1 MLRSPT
7 PNPRPQSPVPRPL
20 NIGITCY
27 PSYGGSGVVGAEL
40 GIELAKRGHSI
51 HFVSYAPPMRLDDG
65 QCRERIHFHAVDM
78 LSYPLFEY
86 PPYTDALASKLFE
99 VANAERLDLLH
110 VHYAIPHSVSAY
122 LAREMLKPT
131 RYLPVVTTLHGTDIT
146 LVGRDPSFLP
156 ITKFGIE
163 QSDAVTAISKYLRDA
178 TNETFCTSC
187 DIEVLYNFIDSDY
200 YCRRPD
206 ESVRRAFA
214 PAGEKIVLHVSTFR
228 PIKRIGDCI
237 EIIARIKRLQT
248 GSRSPFGVKLVMCGD
263 GPERAD
269 AEALASRLGVEDSVT
284 FVGKQP
290 QSRVREYL
298 SVADLLL
305 LPSQSESF
313 GLTALEAMACEVPVI
328 ATRVGGIPEVVKDG
342 GYLFEIGDVDRMAE
356 AALSILSD
364 DAERR
369 RLGERGREIALKRFT
384 TKKIIPQYE
393 ALYRRVIEEC
403 AAKLDP
409 K

>member
-1 MLRSPT
+1 M
-7 PNPRPQSPVPRPL
+7 

-78 LSYPLFEY
+78 LTYPLFEY

-99 VANAERLDLLH
+99 VASAEKLDLLH

-178 TNETFCTSC
+178 TYETFCTGC

-200 YCRRPD
+200 YRRTPD
-206 ESVRRAFA
+206 ESVRRALA
-214 PAGEKIVLHVSTFR
+214 PAGDKIVLHVSTFR

-269 AEALASRLGVEDSVT
+269 AEALASRLGISDSVI

-290 QSRVREYL
+290 QSQVREYL

-328 ATRVGGIPEVVKDG
+328 ATRVGGIPEVVEDG
-342 GYLFEIGDVDRMAE
+342 GYLFEVGDVDRMA
-356 AALSILSD
+356 
-364 DAERR
+364 
-369 RLGERGREIALKRFT
+369 
-384 TKKIIPQYE
+384 
-393 ALYRRVIEEC
+393 
-403 AAKLDP
+403 
-409 K
+409 

>member
-1 MLRSPT
+1 M
-7 PNPRPQSPVPRPL
+7 

-40 GIELAKRGHSI
+40 GLELAKRGHSI
-51 HFVSYAPPMRLDDG
+51 HFISYAPPMRLDGG

-86 PPYTDALASKLFE
+86 PPYTDALASKLLE
-99 VANAERLDLLH
+99 VASAESLDLIH
-110 VHYAIPHSVSAY
+110 MHYAIPHSVSAY

-156 ITKFGIE
+156 ITRFGIE
-163 QSDAVTAISKYLRDA
+163 QSDAVTAISNYLRDA
-178 TNETFCTSC
+178 THDTFCTGC
-187 DIEVLYNFIDSDY
+187 DIQVIYNFIDSEY
-200 YCRRPD
+200 YRREPS
-206 ESVRRAFA
+206 ESVRNSLA
-214 PAGEKIVLHVSTFR
+214 PNGEKIILHVSTFR
-228 PIKRIGDCI
+228 PIKRITDCI
-237 EIIARIKRLQT
+237 EIVARINHLEI
-248 GSRSPFGVKLVMCGD
+248 GSGSQSSVRLVMCGD

-269 AEALASRLGVEDSVT
+269 AEALAAKLGIADSVT

-290 QSRVREYL
+290 QSQVREYL

-328 ATRVGGIPEVVKDG
+328 ATRVGGIPELVEDKG
-342 GYLFEIGDVDRMAE
+342 CGYLFEIGDVDGMA
-356 AALSILSD
+356 AASLRVLSE
-364 DAERR
+364 DAERE
-369 RLGERGREIALKRFT
+369 RLGRRGREIAVSRFRT
-384 TKKIIPQYE
+384 EKIIPQYE
-393 ALYRRVIEEC
+393 ELYSRVIREST
-403 AAKLDP
+403 A
-409 K
+409 

>member
-1 MLRSPT
+1 MR
-7 PNPRPQSPVPRPL
+7 
-20 NIGITCY
+20 IGITCY

-40 GIELAKRGHSI
+40 GIELARRGHEI
-51 HFVSYAPPMRLDDG
+51 HFVSYAPPMRLGDV

-86 PPYTDALASKLFE
+86 PPYTDALASRIFE
-99 VANAERLDLLH
+99 VAQGRQLDLIH

-122 LAREMLKPT
+122 LAREMLKES

-156 ITKFGIE
+156 ITRFGIE
-163 QSDAVTAISKYLRDA
+163 QSDAVTAISNYLKEA
-178 TNETFCTSC
+178 THETFCTGC
-187 DIEVLYNFIDSDY
+187 DIEVIYNFIDSEY
-200 YCRRPD
+200 YLRKPN
-206 ESVRRAFA
+206 EVVRRQLA
-214 PAGEKIVLHVSTFR
+214 PNGERIILHVSTFR

-237 EIIARIKRLQT
+237 RVLAKMKELGSGSQSQLQ
-248 GSRSPFGVKLVMCGD
+248 VKLVMCGD

-269 AEALASRLGVEDSVT
+269 AEALASSLGVEGSVN

-290 QSRVREYL
+290 QSQIREYL

-328 ATRVGGIPEVVKDG
+328 ATRVGGIPEVVEDG
-342 GYLFEIGDVDRMAE
+342 GCGFLFEIGDIERMAR
-356 AALSILSD
+356 AALDIITD
-364 DAERR
+364 EARR
-369 RLGERGREIALKRFT
+369 ERLGARGREIAISNFT
-384 TKKIIPQYE
+384 TDRIIPQYE
-393 ALYRRVIEEC
+393 RLYERLIE
-403 AAKLDP
+403 KVNGTGDQ
-409 K
+409 